1 MLEVSNLTVSYGAI
15 EALRGVSFNIR
26 KGQTVA
32 IIGANGAGKST
43 LMRAISGL
51 VSVSGGQIIHGGTSI
66 TGKAAHAI
74 SRSGI
79 VQVPEGRQIFPNL
92 TVEENLRLGGFW
104 LAKAV
109 YRKTLDETLELFP
122 RLRERRTQ
130 LAGLLS
136 GGEQQMLA
144 IARALLA
151 KPKLLLLDEPSMGLA
166 PAIVDEIFRIIG
178 TLKAVGM
185 TILVVE
191 QSVKR
196 ALDAADY
203 AYVLE
208 LGRIVAEGSS
218 GELLEKTD
226 ITQSYL
232 GAAPFESG
240 AVIASAA

>member
-1 MLEVSNLTVSYGAI
+1 MLEVSDLKVSYGAI
-15 EALRGVSFNIR
+15 EALRGVSFR
-26 KGQTVA
+26 VEPGQTVA

-51 VSVSGGQIIHGGTSI
+51 VPICGGSI
-66 TGKAAHAI
+66 THCDKVTKGKAADAI
-74 SRSGI
+74 TRSGI

-92 TVEENLRLGGFW
+92 TVEENLRLGGFR
-104 LAKAV
+104 LPTSR
-109 YRKTLDETLELFP
+109 YRHTLEETLLLFP
-122 RLRERRTQ
+122 RLRERLGQ

-151 KPKLLLLDEPSMGLA
+151 EPKLLLLDEPSMGLA
-166 PAIVDEIFRIIG
+166 PSIVDEIFKIIG
-178 TLKAVGM
+178 KLKASGM

-208 LGRIVAEGSS
+208 LGHIVAQGSAA
-218 GELLEKTD
+218 ELLRGTD
-226 ITQSYL
+226 LTQLYL
-232 GAAPFESG
+232 GGAAPNEEKRVVNG
-240 AVIASAA
+240 